1 MRIAGVIDELE
12 RWPRQGASQDDPE
25 GARFVVISDT
35 ALAMIIRE
43 LRAGVLDDA
52 EYLAPGPR
60 TIRGTAID
68 RRRPRVELVRNVA
81 ASEQIK

>member
-60 TIRGTAID
+60 TIRGTCN
-68 RRRPRVELVRNVA
+68 RPAPA
-81 ASEQIK
+81 AGGFGAQFA